1 MADNPES
8 TILVSSLSNMNPS
21 NMIQREW
28 NHVLT
33 MISRKVTK
41 KLCGIAIFNI
51 LVGTVSIG
59 SDIGLLVNNE
69 IT

>member
-1 MADNPES
+1 MADNLES

-28 NHVLT
+28 NHSLT

-41 KLCGIAIFNI
+41 KLCGIAIFDI
-51 LVGTVSIG
+51 LLGMVSIG
-59 SDIGLLVNNE
+59 LDIGILLNNE

>member
-8 TILVSSLSNMNPS
+8 TTLISSLSNMNPS

-41 KLCGIAIFNI
+41 KLYGIAIFDI
-51 LVGTVSIG
+51 LLGLVSIG
-59 SDIGLLVNNE
+59 LDIGIPANDE